1 MMEKS
6 LTMVDSFVCIDLE
19 TTGLNPKRDKI
30 IEIGAVKVE
39 RGQIVDLF
47 ETFVNPHRKLEER
60 IVQLTG
66 ITDEDLS
73 GAPDMA
79 QVLPQVLAF
88 IGEDILLGHSILF
101 DYSFLNNGL
110 LPAGLVNLTAS
121 IASLKTMAGVRKEEH
136 LQVFTELE
144 AVAKVQSI
152 KSSNAIEGIVTSDE
166 RIAAIVNQ
174 NSAPLNHNEAEIAGY
189 RDALNEIHQGHAYID
204 FRERDIL
211 RLHEI
216 MMSLA
221 GYEYGGQYK
230 TDDNVILEVDAD
242 GNRRVRFRPT
252 PASETKQAMEQLE
265 LAYMEAKSDAAI
277 NQLLLIPCV
286 ILDFL
291 CIHPF
296 RDGNGR
302 MSRLLS
308 LLLLYKNG
316 YDAGKY
322 VSFEEQIN
330 NYKAYYYE
338 ALRQSSTGWE
348 TNENDYFPFMENF
361 LSTLYMCYKELDKR
375 FAVVHGKKVTKKAR
389 IEATILNSLTPVSK
403 SDICH
408 ILPDVSP
415 TTVEAVLGA
424 MVKAGTILKIGQGRA
439 SRYIAR

>member
-1 MMEKS
+1 M
-6 LTMVDSFVCIDLE
+6 
-19 TTGLNPKRDKI
+19 
-30 IEIGAVKVE
+30 
-39 RGQIVDLF
+39 
-47 ETFVNPHRKLEER
+47 RK
-60 IVQLTG
+60 
-66 ITDEDLS
+66 
-73 GAPDMA
+73 
-79 QVLPQVLAF
+79 
-88 IGEDILLGHSILF
+88 F

-110 LPAGLVNLTAS
+110 LPASLVNLTANIS
-121 IASLKTMAGVRKEEH
+121 ELKTMAGVRKEEYR
-136 LQVFTELE
+136 QIFTELE
-144 AVAKVQSI
+144 GVAKIQSI

-189 RDALNEIHQGHAYID
+189 RDALNEIHLGHEYID
-204 FRERDIL
+204 FRENDIL

-216 MMSLA
+216 MMSFA
-221 GYEYGGQYK
+221 GYGYGGRYK
-230 TDDNVILEVDAD
+230 TDDNVILEIDPD
-242 GNRRVRFRPT
+242 GNRRVRFRPIS
-252 PASETKQAMEQLE
+252 AKETKMAMEQLE
-265 LAYMEAKSDAAI
+265 FAYMEARNDANI

-316 YDAGKY
+316 FDAGKY

-330 NYKAYYYE
+330 HYKAYYYE
-338 ALRQSSTGWE
+338 ALRQSSEGWE
-348 TNENDYFPFMENF
+348 TNDNTYFPFIENF

-375 FAVVHGKKVTKKAR
+375 FAVVHGKKITKKSR
-389 IEATILNSLTPVSK
+389 VEATVLNSLTPISK
-403 SDICH
+403 AEICK

-424 MVKAGTILKIGQGRA
+424 MVKNGTVKRIGSSRS
-439 SRYIAR
+439 SRYIKA

>member
-1 MMEKS
+1 M
-6 LTMVDSFVCIDLE
+6 
-19 TTGLNPKRDKI
+19 
-30 IEIGAVKVE
+30 
-39 RGQIVDLF
+39 
-47 ETFVNPHRKLEER
+47 HR
-60 IVQLTG
+60 
-66 ITDEDLS
+66 
-73 GAPDMA
+73 
-79 QVLPQVLAF
+79 
-88 IGEDILLGHSILF
+88 F
-101 DYSFLNNGL
+101 DYSFLDNGL
-110 LPAGLVNLTAS
+110 LPAKLINLTSAIS
-121 IASLKTMAGVRKEEH
+121 SLKTMAGVRKESYAN
-136 LQVFTELE
+136 VFTELE
-144 AVAKVQSI
+144 AVAKVQSV

-189 RDALNEIHQGHAYID
+189 RDALNAIHTYHAQMD
-204 FRERDIL
+204 FQQRDIL
-211 RLHEI
+211 RLHSMLMAI
-216 MMSLA
+216 A

-230 TDDNVILEVDAD
+230 TDDNVILEIDAE

-252 PASETKQAMEQLE
+252 PAEETAAAMEQLE
-265 LAYMEAKSDAAI
+265 LAYMAARDDANI

-308 LLLLYKNG
+308 LLLLYKNS

-330 NYKAYYYE
+330 NYKAFYYD
-338 ALRQSSTGWE
+338 ALQQSSSGW
-348 TNENDYFPFMENF
+348 NENQNSYFPFIENF

-375 FAVVHGKKVTKKAR
+375 FAIVHGKRITKKAR
-389 IEATILNSLTPVSK
+389 IEATVLNSLTPISK
-403 SDICH
+403 AEICR

-424 MVKAGTILKIGQGRA
+424 MVTAGQIKRIGAARN
-439 SRYIAR
+439 SRYIKA

>member
-1 MMEKS
+1 M
-6 LTMVDSFVCIDLE
+6 
-19 TTGLNPKRDKI
+19 
-30 IEIGAVKVE
+30 
-39 RGQIVDLF
+39 
-47 ETFVNPHRKLEER
+47 RK
-60 IVQLTG
+60 
-66 ITDEDLS
+66 
-73 GAPDMA
+73 
-79 QVLPQVLAF
+79 
-88 IGEDILLGHSILF
+88 F

-110 LPAGLVNLTAS
+110 LPASLVNL
-121 IASLKTMAGVRKEEH
+121 IANISALKTMAGIRKEEYA
-136 LQVFTELE
+136 QVFTELE
-144 AVAKVQSI
+144 AVAKIQSI
-152 KSSNAIEGIVTSDE
+152 KSSNAMEGIVTSDE

-189 RDALNEIHQGHAYID
+189 RDALNEIHLGFEYID

-230 TDDNVILEVDAD
+230 TDDNVILEADAD
-242 GNRRVRFRPT
+242 GYRRVRFRPT
-252 PASETKQAMEQLE
+252 PAKETPKAMEQLE
-265 LAYMEAKSDAAI
+265 LAYMEARSDANI

-316 YDAGKY
+316 FDAGKY

-330 NYKAYYYE
+330 NYKDYYYE
-338 ALRQSSTGWE
+338 ALRQSSDGWE
-348 TNENDYFPFMENF
+348 TNENSYFPFMENF
-361 LSTLYMCYKELDKR
+361 LSILYLCYKELDKR
-375 FAVVHGKKVTKKAR
+375 FAVVHGKRITKRAR
-389 IEATILNSLTPVSK
+389 IEAVILNSLTPLSK
-403 SDICH
+403 AEICK

-424 MVKAGTILKIGQGRA
+424 MVKSGAVKRIGA
-439 SRYIAR
+439 SRSARYLKA

>member
-1 MMEKS
+1 M
-6 LTMVDSFVCIDLE
+6 
-19 TTGLNPKRDKI
+19 
-30 IEIGAVKVE
+30 
-39 RGQIVDLF
+39 
-47 ETFVNPHRKLEER
+47 RK
-60 IVQLTG
+60 
-66 ITDEDLS
+66 
-73 GAPDMA
+73 
-79 QVLPQVLAF
+79 
-88 IGEDILLGHSILF
+88 F

-110 LPAGLVNLTAS
+110 LPASLVSLTANIS
-121 IASLKTMAGVRKEEH
+121 ALKTMAGIRKEEYA
-136 LQVFTELE
+136 QVFTELE
-144 AVAKVQSI
+144 AVAKIQSI
-152 KSSNAIEGIVTSDE
+152 KSSNAMEGIVTSDE

-189 RDALNEIHQGHAYID
+189 RDALNEIHLGFEHID

-242 GNRRVRFRPT
+242 GYRRVRFRPT
-252 PASETKQAMEQLE
+252 PTKETPKAMEQLE
-265 LAYMEAKSDAAI
+265 LAYMEARSDANI

-316 YDAGKY
+316 FDAGKY

-330 NYKAYYYE
+330 NYKDYYYE
-338 ALRQSSTGWE
+338 ALRQSSDGWE
-348 TNENDYFPFMENF
+348 TNENSYFPFMENF
-361 LSTLYMCYKELDKR
+361 LSILYLCYKELDKR
-375 FAVVHGKKVTKKAR
+375 FAVVHGKRITKRAR
-389 IEATILNSLTPVSK
+389 IEAVILNSLTPLSK
-403 SDICH
+403 AEICK
-408 ILPDVSP
+408 ILIDVSP

-424 MVKAGTILKIGQGRA
+424 MVKSGAVKRIGA
-439 SRYIAR
+439 SRSARYLKA

>member
-1 MMEKS
+1 M
-6 LTMVDSFVCIDLE
+6 
-19 TTGLNPKRDKI
+19 R
-30 IEIGAVKVE
+30 
-39 RGQIVDLF
+39 R
-47 ETFVNPHRKLEER
+47 
-60 IVQLTG
+60 
-66 ITDEDLS
+66 
-73 GAPDMA
+73 
-79 QVLPQVLAF
+79 
-88 IGEDILLGHSILF
+88 F

-121 IASLKTMAGVRKEEH
+121 IAALKTMAGVRKEEH

-144 AVAKVQSI
+144 AVARVQSI
-152 KSSNAIEGIVTSDE
+152 KSSNAIEGIVTNDE

-189 RDALNEIHQGHAYID
+189 RDALSEIHQGHTYID
-204 FRERDIL
+204 FREKDIL
-211 RLHEI
+211 RLHET

-242 GNRRVRFRPT
+242 RNRRVRFRPT
-252 PASETKQAMEQLE
+252 PAAETKQAMEQLE

-322 VSFEEQIN
+322 VSFEEQIS

-338 ALRQSSTGWE
+338 ALRQSSAGWD

-375 FAVVHGKKVTKKAR
+375 FAVVHGKKITKKAR
-389 IEATILNSLTPVSK
+389 IEATVLNSLTPVSK

-424 MVKAGTILKIGQGRA
+424 MVKAGTIRKIGQGRA
-439 SRYIAR
+439 SRYIAS

>member
-1 MMEKS
+1 
-6 LTMVDSFVCIDLE
+6 MV
-19 TTGLNPKRDKI
+19 
-30 IEIGAVKVE
+30 
-39 RGQIVDLF
+39 
-47 ETFVNPHRKLEER
+47 RK
-60 IVQLTG
+60 
-66 ITDEDLS
+66 
-73 GAPDMA
+73 
-79 QVLPQVLAF
+79 
-88 IGEDILLGHSILF
+88 F

-110 LPAGLVNLTAS
+110 LPANLVNLTAN
-121 IASLKTMAGVRKEEH
+121 IASLKTMAGVRREENARI
-136 LQVFTELE
+136 FTELE

-189 RDALNEIHQGHAYID
+189 RDALNAIHLGYDHLD
-204 FRERDIL
+204 FTQRDIL
-211 RLHEI
+211 RLHET
-216 MMSLA
+216 MMSAA

-230 TDDNVILEVDAD
+230 TGDNVIMEMDAD
-242 GNRRVRFRPT
+242 GMRRVRFRPT
-252 PASETKQAMEQLE
+252 SAVETPKAMEQLE
-265 LAYMEAKSDAAI
+265 LAYLAARDDANV

-330 NYKAYYYE
+330 TYKAYYYE
-338 ALRQSSTGWE
+338 ALRQSSDGWA
-348 TNENDYFPFMENF
+348 TNQNSYFPFIENF
-361 LSTLYMCYKELDKR
+361 LSMLYMCYKELDKR
-375 FAVVHGKKVTKKAR
+375 FAVVNGKRITKKAR
-389 IEATILNSLTPVSK
+389 IEATVLNSLTPLSK
-403 SDICH
+403 AEICR

-424 MVKAGTILKIGQGRA
+424 MVKSGAIRRIGESRA
-439 SRYIAR
+439 ARYIKI

>member
-1 MMEKS
+1 M
-6 LTMVDSFVCIDLE
+6 
-19 TTGLNPKRDKI
+19 R
-30 IEIGAVKVE
+30 
-39 RGQIVDLF
+39 R
-47 ETFVNPHRKLEER
+47 
-60 IVQLTG
+60 
-66 ITDEDLS
+66 
-73 GAPDMA
+73 
-79 QVLPQVLAF
+79 
-88 IGEDILLGHSILF
+88 F

-110 LPAGLVNLTAS
+110 LPAKLINLTS
-121 IASLKTMAGVRKEEH
+121 NIASLKTMAGVRKEEYG
-136 LQVFTELE
+136 QIFTELE

-189 RDALNEIHQGHAYID
+189 RDALNEIHLGFSDID
-204 FRERDIL
+204 FRQRDIL
-211 RLHEI
+211 HLHDM
-216 MMSLA
+216 MMSVA

-230 TDDNVILEVDAD
+230 ADDNVILEIDTD
-242 GNRRVRFRPT
+242 GNRRVRFQPT
-252 PASETKQAMEQLE
+252 PARETPKAMEQLE
-265 LAYMEAKSDAAI
+265 LAYLAARDDANI

-291 CIHPF
+291 CIYPF

-348 TNENDYFPFMENF
+348 TGNNDYFPFVENF
-361 LSTLYMCYKELDKR
+361 LSMLYMCYKELDKR

-389 IEATILNSLTPVSK
+389 VEATVLNSLTPISK
-403 SDICH
+403 AEICK

-424 MVKAGTILKIGQGRA
+424 MVKSGSIKRIGVSRA
-439 SRYIAR
+439 AKYIKA

>member
-1 MMEKS
+1 M
-6 LTMVDSFVCIDLE
+6 
-19 TTGLNPKRDKI
+19 
-30 IEIGAVKVE
+30 
-39 RGQIVDLF
+39 
-47 ETFVNPHRKLEER
+47 RK
-60 IVQLTG
+60 
-66 ITDEDLS
+66 
-73 GAPDMA
+73 
-79 QVLPQVLAF
+79 
-88 IGEDILLGHSILF
+88 F

-110 LPAGLVNLTAS
+110 LPASLVSLTANIS
-121 IASLKTMAGVRKEEH
+121 ALKTMAGIRKEEYA
-136 LQVFTELE
+136 QVFTELE
-144 AVAKVQSI
+144 AVAKIQSI
-152 KSSNAIEGIVTSDE
+152 KSSNAMEGIVTSDE

-189 RDALNEIHQGHAYID
+189 RDALNEIHLGFEYID

-242 GNRRVRFRPT
+242 GYRRIRFRPT
-252 PASETKQAMEQLE
+252 PAKETPKAMEQLE
-265 LAYMEAKSDAAI
+265 LAYMEARSDANI

-316 YDAGKY
+316 FDAGKY

-330 NYKAYYYE
+330 NYKDYYYE
-338 ALRQSSTGWE
+338 ALRQSSDGWE
-348 TNENDYFPFMENF
+348 TNENSYFPFMENF
-361 LSTLYMCYKELDKR
+361 LSILYLCYKELDKR
-375 FAVVHGKKVTKKAR
+375 FAVVHGKRITKRAR
-389 IEATILNSLTPVSK
+389 IEAVILNSLTPLSK
-403 SDICH
+403 AEICK

-424 MVKAGTILKIGQGRA
+424 MVKSGAVKRIGA
-439 SRYIAR
+439 SRSARYLKA

>member
-1 MMEKS
+1 M
-6 LTMVDSFVCIDLE
+6 
-19 TTGLNPKRDKI
+19 
-30 IEIGAVKVE
+30 
-39 RGQIVDLF
+39 
-47 ETFVNPHRKLEER
+47 RK
-60 IVQLTG
+60 
-66 ITDEDLS
+66 
-73 GAPDMA
+73 
-79 QVLPQVLAF
+79 
-88 IGEDILLGHSILF
+88 F

-110 LPAGLVNLTAS
+110 LPASLVSLTANIS
-121 IASLKTMAGVRKEEH
+121 ALKTMAGIRKEEYA
-136 LQVFTELE
+136 QVFTELE
-144 AVAKVQSI
+144 TVAKIQSI
-152 KSSNAIEGIVTSDE
+152 KSSNAMEGIVTSDE

-189 RDALNEIHQGHAYID
+189 RDALNEIHLGFEHID

-242 GNRRVRFRPT
+242 GYRRVRFRPT
-252 PASETKQAMEQLE
+252 PTKETPKAMEQLE
-265 LAYMEAKSDAAI
+265 LAYMEARSDANI

-316 YDAGKY
+316 FDAGKY

-330 NYKAYYYE
+330 NYKEYYYE
-338 ALRQSSTGWE
+338 ALRQSSDGWE
-348 TNENDYFPFMENF
+348 TNENSYFPFMENF
-361 LSTLYMCYKELDKR
+361 LSILYLCYKELDKR
-375 FAVVHGKKVTKKAR
+375 FAVVHGKRITKRAR
-389 IEATILNSLTPVSK
+389 IEAVILNSLTPLSK
-403 SDICH
+403 AEICK

-424 MVKAGTILKIGQGRA
+424 MVKSGAVKRIGA
-439 SRYIAR
+439 SRSARYLKA